1 MIQQDQFVS
10 IFNYLDGDII
20 RKTDNKHMGCKS
32 NSGSKTYIKIWTNGR
47 LYFAHQLVFL
57 WHHGYIPEIIDHI
70 DGDSLNNRIENL
82 RAVTMS
88 QNLQN
93 TKRRRTNTSGYKGVS
108 WSKQRNC
115 WIAQITVNRKCKN
128 LGGYKTKEEAYEA
141 YQKAAFTLHTTNP
154 EAKEMK

>member
-1 MIQQDQFVS
+1 MIQQNQLVS
-10 IFNYLDGDII
+10 IFDYVDGDII
-20 RKTDNKHMGCKS
+20 RRKDNKHMGCKS
-32 NSGSKTYIKIWTNGR
+32 NSGNKTYIKIWTSGR

-57 WHHGYIPEIIDHI
+57 LHHGYIPKTIDHI

-82 RAVTMS
+82 RAVTTS

-93 TKRRRTNTSGYKGVS
+93 TKKRKTNKSGYKGVS
-108 WSKQRNC
+108 WSKQRKS

-128 LGGYKTKEEAYEA
+128 LGCYKTKEEAYEV
-141 YQKAAFTLHTTNP
+141 YQKAAFTYHTTNP